1 MLPSLARANRPA
13 AVQMRRKTTGSH
25 RKCDS
30 TGIFAPGRLS
40 GRTGSAK
47 NGSKPA
53 HRRTGRQ
60 KRPVSRRR
68 LTGYSQ
74 RRLTGRSCPL
84 SNPAETIN
92 LGPDSRAGNRAGP
105 GSCQPASMC
114 LRRSGGRP
122 IFQVPIRPTGRTGSG
137 DLEKKRCWVRRG
149 GSRQSRSRVGQD
161 ALSGHPFWNFE
172 RLSHVSANLQSLFVR
187 AGKVIC
193 FCSPNEQ

>member
-1 MLPSLARANRPA
+1 VISP
-13 AVQMRRKTTGSH
+13 
-25 RKCDS
+25 
-30 TGIFAPGRLS
+30 GISAPGRLS

-68 LTGYSQ
+68 LTGFPQ

-105 GSCQPASMC
+105 GSCQPASMR

-137 DLEKKRCWVRRG
+137 DLEKNALLGSSRWFTPEPIASGPGCALRSPLLEFRTLEPCFSQPSKLVRPC
-149 GSRQSRSRVGQD
+149 RQSH
-161 ALSGHPFWNFE
+161 LLLLPE
-172 RLSHVSANLQSLFVR
+172 
-187 AGKVIC
+187 
-193 FCSPNEQ
+193 

>member
-1 MLPSLARANRPA
+1 MLPSLARANRLA
-13 AVQMRRKTTGSH
+13 AVRMRPKTTGSH
-25 RKCDS
+25 RKCDFS
-30 TGIFAPGRLS
+30 GHFRP

-68 LTGYSQ
+68 LTGFPQ

-137 DLEKKRCWVRRG
+137 DLEKCVAGFVAVVHARADREWARM
-149 GSRQSRSRVGQD
+149 RSPVT
-161 ALSGHPFWNFE
+161 PFGISN
-172 RLSHVSANLQSLFVR
+172 A
-187 AGKVIC
+187 
-193 FCSPNEQ
+193 